1 MNIDHLLFFLV
12 SCFMLIYNS
21 TINYSIIRHFIIHHH
36 RILLCELSG
45 GNPFLFG
52 LLASLLL
59 LDQHLFLECFQYLLD
74 ICWIFAEYFLN
85 ICWIFLEYL
94 LDICWLFV
102 GSATFNN
109 LNDIWL
115 DSITYQYL
123 SVMYAFFTFFLY
135 TMALYNSY
143 LIPPDP
149 VLVVGRKAGERLV
162 WGFDLFRFGRRHPQR
177 CRHRQRRHRQRD
189 RGNRWAA
196 CSRAFSFDRCI
207 CLKLQTVFVSNCKLY
222 LSQIANCICLKLKTV
237 FVSNYKMYLS
247 QSIDIYCPQK
257 AYIQLT
263 QIANCICLRL
273 LILVEQRS
281 SLIGQLA
288 SGCRLYAH
296 NKAICIYIE
305 SN

>member
-74 ICWIFAEYFLN
+74 IFGYLLNIWWIFVQYLFNICWIFVEYLLNICWIFAEYFLN

-237 FVSNYKMYLS
+237 FVSNYKMYWSQIAKCIFSNCNFLS
-247 QSIDIYCPQK
+247 Q
-257 AYIQLT
+257 
-263 QIANCICLRL
+263 IARCICLK
-273 LILVEQRS
+273 S
-281 SLIGQLA
+281 
-288 SGCRLYAH
+288 
-296 NKAICIYIE
+296 
-305 SN
+305 